1 MTDLHAEFEKSRFY
15 NQSRID
21 RRSADALVGLAGGML
36 ADGLINQAEATFLKG
51 WLETNL
57 AHLDDPV
64 INILYQRV
72 KEMLADGVL
81 DADESTELYEILQQ
95 FAGMGLVE
103 AGKQGYV
110 ASNQLPFTKPC
121 PALSFAGKVYL
132 FTGTMAFGA
141 RKACAQLATDAGA
154 TVAKG
159 ISTKVDYL
167 VVGSIGNDQWLCAS
181 YGTKIIEAMKLREG
195 GHHIAIVGEDDF
207 LKHAL
212 NL

>member
-36 ADGLINQAEATFLKG
+36 ADGLINQAEAVFLKS

-81 DADESTELYEILQQ
+81 DADESTELYEILRQ
-95 FAGMGLVE
+95 FSGLGLLD
-103 AGKQGYV
+103 AAKQTYV
-110 ASNQLPFTKPC
+110 ASNQLPFTKPF
-121 PALSFAGKVYL
+121 PKLEFAGKVYL
-132 FTGTMAFGA
+132 FTGTMAFGP
-141 RKACAQLATDAGA
+141 RKACAELATGIGA

-159 ISTKVDYL
+159 ISAKVDYL
-167 VVGSIGNDQWLCAS
+167 VVGSIGNDQWLRAS
-181 YGTKIIEAMKLREG
+181 YGTKIIEAVKLREA
-195 GHHIAIVGEDDF
+195 GHTICIVGEDHF
-207 LKHAL
+207 LEHVL
-212 NL
+212 R